1 MDTAE
6 DQKAAGL
13 DRMPPSRR
21 IRVLEGRSRLDP
33 RRIGSLV
40 GIAGGLVFAIDYGS
54 FLSAPL
60 RITTVAVAVALALG
74 AVLALFG
81 RPRALGAPHTLSN
94 RAWLIYLASVAGML
108 ALIAVGRW
116 GVTALG
122 HAPAAPAVIV
132 FAVGVHLLPF
142 AAAFGE
148 RHFRDLGATLA
159 VIGVLG
165 LALAILAGSPF
176 GAGAAVVAGLV
187 MLGLMLAYALRG
199 RALSVR

>member
-1 MDTAE
+1 MNTAE
-6 DQKAAGL
+6 DPKAAWL

-33 RRIGSLV
+33 RRIGALV
-40 GIAGGLVFAIDYGS
+40 GVVGGLVFAIDYSS
-54 FLSAPL
+54 FLSPVL
-60 RITTVAVAVALALG
+60 RGVVVGAAIALALG
-74 AVLALFG
+74 TVLALFA

-94 RAWLIYLASVAGML
+94 RAWLVYLASVAGML
-108 ALIAVGRW
+108 VLIAVGRW
-116 GVTALG
+116 AVTTLG

-132 FAVGVHLLPF
+132 FAVGAHLLPF

-148 RHFRDLGATLA
+148 RHFRDLGTTLV

-165 LALAILAGSPF
+165 LALAIIGGSPF

-187 MLGLMLAYALRG
+187 MLGLMLAYAVRG